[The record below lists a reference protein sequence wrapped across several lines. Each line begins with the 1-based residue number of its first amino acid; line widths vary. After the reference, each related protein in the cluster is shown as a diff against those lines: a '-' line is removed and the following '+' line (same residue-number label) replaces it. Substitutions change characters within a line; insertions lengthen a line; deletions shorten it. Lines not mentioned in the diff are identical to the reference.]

1 MLPPVADKNGSSRA
15 RLKFLCVFGE
25 ELIKPNMQL
34 RAQCAKGLNLPTA
47 NAIKALSIQITCQK
61 IWRLNKSQKRR
72 CHFPQEV
79 KIEKFVRNA
88 VNVKNTFAKNIQKDL
103 CVMIVLDLVKIECFK
118 YNLDIFWEIEAISTV
133 VPTQKV
139 LILLIFAFLF
149 IFSSSKYYR
158 KSSIHFFLDT
168 FCVF

>member
-34 RAQCAKGLNLPTA
+34 RAQYPKGLDLPTT

-61 IWRLNKSQKRR
+61 IWRLNKSSLKRR
-72 CHFPQEV
+72 YHFPQEV
-79 KIEKFVRNA
+79 KIKKFVRNA
-88 VNVKNTFAKNIQKDL
+88 KDLL
-103 CVMIVLDLVKIECFK
+103 CVMIVLDLVKVECFK
-118 YNLDIFWEIEAISTV
+118 YNLDIFWEIEAMSTV

-168 FCVF
+168 LCVF

>member
-1 MLPPVADKNGSSRA
+1 
-15 RLKFLCVFGE
+15 
-25 ELIKPNMQL
+25 
-34 RAQCAKGLNLPTA
+34 
-47 NAIKALSIQITCQK
+47 
-61 IWRLNKSQKRR
+61 
-72 CHFPQEV
+72 
-79 KIEKFVRNA
+79 
-88 VNVKNTFAKNIQKDL
+88 
-103 CVMIVLDLVKIECFK
+103 MIVLDLVKIECFK
-118 YNLDIFWEIEAISTV
+118 YDLDIFWEIEAISTV